1 MELRESRGLI
11 LYNRNYREDDKLVKI
26 FTEQLGKRMF
36 FVRHASSSKLSS
48 VIQPLTVADF
58 VLKINET
65 GLSYI
70 EDYGIVQTFK
80 RINGDIFLLAYAT
93 YLVALADAALV
104 DNVHDAQLF
113 AFLCKT
119 LELMEEGLDHEVL
132 TNIFEIQILERFG
145 VQLNFNDCVFCH
157 RVGQA
162 FDFSFKYS
170 GLLCP
175 NHYHEDDKRPHLD
188 PNVPYLL
195 GRFQNLS
202 FEELKVISLSPEMK
216 AKLRQVIDQIYEDYV
231 GIKLKSKSFIED
243 LKTWGDLMKAPTDS

>member
-36 FVRHASSSKLSS
+36 FVRHASQSKLAS

-58 VLKINET
+58 ILKINET

-70 EDYGIVQTFK
+70 EDYRSVQTFK
-80 RINGDIFLLAYAT
+80 RINDDIFLLAHAT
-93 YLVALADAALV
+93 YIVALADAAIV
-104 DNVHDAQLF
+104 DNVYDSQLF
-113 AFLCKT
+113 AFTCKT
-119 LELMEEGLDHEVL
+119 LELMEEGMDHEVL
-132 TNIFEIQILERFG
+132 TNIFEIQLLDRLG
-145 VQLNFNDCVFCH
+145 VQLNFNECVFCH

-170 GLLCP
+170 GLICP
-175 NHYHEDDKRPHLD
+175 AHYHEDDRRSHLD

-195 GRFQNLS
+195 NRFQAIS
-202 FEELKVISLSPEMK
+202 FDDLQKISLSPEMK
-216 AKLRQVIDQIYEDYV
+216 AKLRLVIDQLYEDYV
-231 GIKLKSKSFIED
+231 GIKLKSKTFIDD
-243 LKTWGDLMKAPTDS
+243 LQKWGDVMKNRNG